1 MLDSTN
7 KISQEAPDVSHASNP
22 AIRQQGIIQT
32 ETGLIS
38 DPAAQG
44 SAHGQSSHDAF
55 LNHYFKRLDPEV
67 AASFTAEQREAIKI
81 MFGSRGIAKH
91 AVEVR
96 RSVPF
101 GRLRFY
107 VVFLL
112 GREQRGFPRV
122 YSQGLIS
129 RRFSAL
135 FYLGLGALCMAPVF
149 ALLYSSFGN

>member
-1 MLDSTN
+1 MLKSIN
-7 KISQEAPDVSHASNP
+7 QIGPGAPDVAHASNP

-38 DPAAQG
+38 DPAAYG
-44 SAHGQSSHDAF
+44 SAHGQSSHDVF
-55 LNHYFKRLDPEV
+55 LDHYFKRLDPEV
-67 AASFTAEQREAIKI
+67 AASFTAKQCEAIKI
-81 MFGSRGIAKH
+81 MFGSRGIANH

-112 GREQRGFPRV
+112 GREQRDFSRV
-122 YSQGLIS
+122 YSQGLNS
-129 RRFSAL
+129 RRFNAL
-135 FYLGLGALCMAPVF
+135 FDLGLGALCLAPVF
-149 ALLYSSFGN
+149 ALLYSSFGI